1 MIIKFL
7 GNLKNIVGVGEIEA
21 NLSTIDNIDKLLK
34 LLVSKYG
41 SELERELLKDGKIRK
56 DITILINGR
65 NVRFLKG
72 VNTEININDRNKV
85 VIFSTIAGG

>member
-1 MIIKFL
+1 MIIKFI